1 MEAIIG
7 EHLRKVAIE
16 SIEEATDTEV
26 KMKLKN
32 EIDFKQYKNKNLPV
46 GVTVS
51 YDMRW
56 TKHSSD
62 NRYDSIL
69 GHTLMIGCLA
79 KNIITGVISSKLYI
93 VCSRAHQ
100 MAKSHMRTSTP
111 KIMKGRPK

>member
-7 EHLRKVAIE
+7 EYLRKVAIE
-16 SIEEATDTEV
+16 SIEEATDTEI

-79 KNIITGVISSKLYI
+79 KILLLVLFLVSCTLFVQGHIKWRKAIRGHLPQKL
-93 VCSRAHQ
+93 
-100 MAKSHMRTSTP
+100 
-111 KIMKGRPK
+111 